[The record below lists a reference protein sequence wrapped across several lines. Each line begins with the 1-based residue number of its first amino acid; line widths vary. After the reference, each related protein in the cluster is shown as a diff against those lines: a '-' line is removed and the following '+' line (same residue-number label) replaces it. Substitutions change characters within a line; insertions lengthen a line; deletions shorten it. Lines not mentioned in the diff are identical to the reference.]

1 MYLLI
6 HVELAFDHFGLSLT
20 QIDPIL
26 KKICAKYD
34 VYIFIP
40 SDHDLCPLDLKFAL
54 LVIIVQRNVSS
65 KLEVSKP
72 FLLRDKKP
80 SCR

>member
-1 MYLLI
+1 
-6 HVELAFDHFGLSLT
+6 
-20 QIDPIL
+20 L

-34 VYIFIP
+34 VYIFIS
-40 SDHDLCPLDLKFAL
+40 SDHDLCPSDLKFAL

-72 FLLRDKKP
+72 FLLKGNWRHWTDGQGATINAAP
-80 SCR
+80 YGEPHNN